1 MVVSFNMALS
11 SEECNLGQIDLEAV
25 QNEVEKATES
35 KKKRGAYF
43 VYSPEERFNIAKY
56 AVENG
61 TSRAV
66 HHFKRK
72 YPSLNESTVR
82 TFKAKYEREK
92 KAARI
97 EKRQPLQ
104 KICSQPR
111 GRPRYSG
118 LLMRWFK
125 AILSF
130 VYCILYLFFI
140 LKMHDSVG
148 RF

>member
-1 MVVSFNMALS
+1 MVLS

-92 KAARI
+92 KAARF
-97 EKRQPLQ
+97 EKDN
-104 KICSQPR
+104 
-111 GRPRYSG
+111 RYKKYVLNHEEDQQCLG

-125 AILSF
+125 AILRF
-130 VYCILYLFFI
+130 VYCILYLF
-140 LKMHDSVG
+140 SY
-148 RF
+148 

>member
-1 MVVSFNMALS
+1 MALS

-35 KKKRGAYF
+35 KKQRGAYF
-43 VYSPEERFNIAKY
+43 VYSPEECFNIAKY

-61 TSRAV
+61 TSRTV

-92 KAARI
+92 KAART
-97 EKRQPLQ
+97 EK
-104 KICSQPR
+104 KKTTVTKN
-111 GRPRYSG
+111 
-118 LLMRWFK
+118 M
-125 AILSF
+125 LSTTRKTNDAQA
-130 VYCILYLFFI
+130 Y
-140 LKMHDSVG
+140 
-148 RF
+148 

>member
-1 MVVSFNMALS
+1 M
-11 SEECNLGQIDLEAV
+11 
-25 QNEVEKATES
+25 KW
-35 KKKRGAYF
+35 KKQLNRRKIGAYF
-43 VYSPEERFNIAKY
+43 VYSPEERSNIAKY
-56 AVENG
+56 AAENG
-61 TSRAV
+61 TSRTV

-111 GRPRYSG
+111 ERPTMLGPIDEMVQSY
-118 LLMRWFK
+118 LK
-125 AILSF
+125 
-130 VYCILYLFFI
+130 VCILYIISFFI
-140 LKMHDSVG
+140 LKMHDSVR

>member
-1 MVVSFNMALS
+1 MVLS

-25 QNEVEKATES
+25 QNEVEKVTES

-56 AVENG
+56 AIENG

-92 KAARI
+92 KAARF
-97 EKRQPLQ
+97 EKDN
-104 KICSQPR
+104 
-111 GRPRYSG
+111 RYKKYVLNHEEDQQCLG

-125 AILSF
+125 AILRF
-130 VYCILYLFFI
+130 VYCILYLF
-140 LKMHDSVG
+140 SY
-148 RF
+148 

>member
-1 MVVSFNMALS
+1 MALS
-11 SEECNLGQIDLEAV
+11 SEECNLGQIDSEAV

-43 VYSPEERFNIAKY
+43 VYSPEERFNTAKY
-56 AVENG
+56 AVEKG
-61 TSRAV
+61 TSRVV

-111 GRPRYSG
+111 ERPTMLGPIDDMVLNY
-118 LLMRWFK
+118 LM
-125 AILSF
+125 
-130 VYCILYLFFI
+130 VCILYIISFFM

>member
-1 MVVSFNMALS
+1 MVLS

-25 QNEVEKATES
+25 QNEVEKVIEL

-92 KAARI
+92 KAARF
-97 EKRQPLQ
+97 EKDN
-104 KICSQPR
+104 
-111 GRPRYSG
+111 RYKKYVLNHEEDQQCLG

-125 AILSF
+125 AILRF
-130 VYCILYLFFI
+130 VYCILYLF
-140 LKMHDSVG
+140 SY
-148 RF
+148 

>member
-1 MVVSFNMALS
+1 MALS

-92 KAARI
+92 KAARF
-97 EKRQPLQ
+97 EKDN
-104 KICSQPR
+104 
-111 GRPRYSG
+111 RYKKYVLNHEEDQQCLG

-125 AILSF
+125 AILRF
-130 VYCILYLFFI
+130 VYCILYLF
-140 LKMHDSVG
+140 SY
-148 RF
+148 